1 MLVCIC
7 SVTWGDM
14 GTLSLGELLDVRVSV
29 GRPNLLLK
37 KEKGVSAGSCVTE
50 NIEQVLLKKL
60 YFYKNNGCRV
70 SSF

>member
-1 MLVCIC
+1 
-7 SVTWGDM
+7 M
-14 GTLSLGELLDVRVSV
+14 GTPSLGELLDVRVSV

-37 KEKGVSAGSCVTE
+37 KEKSVSAGSGVTD

-70 SSF
+70 SLF